1 MNMSIIIASLVFM
14 SVLLFIAGA
23 SSYRNYLTG
32 SKKIIEKI
40 QSPDASLP
48 YGQPSGVFSPV
59 DAGFKGRFL
68 GFIGSL
74 GNWIKPD
81 SDEQVSNMRTTLMQ
95 AGYRRLTALPVYYGF
110 KLFLAAALPI
120 GFFNVKVLLL
130 QPVPSMN
137 LMIILIAFG
146 LTGFFLPNLWLRYR
160 ISDRKRQMFEGFPD
174 ALDLLVVCVEA
185 GMGMD
190 AAINRVG
197 EEMKLRN
204 RIISEEFK
212 LMSLELRAGKARR
225 EVMRNMAMRTDL
237 DDIRSLMSL
246 LIQTDKFGTSVAQAL
261 RVHSDSMR
269 TKRSQ
274 KVEEIAAKLPV
285 KLLFPLILFI
295 FPALLVVLTGP
306 AIIKIYRALLP
317 VLGDGH

>member
-1 MNMSIIIASLVFM
+1 M
-14 SVLLFIAGA
+14 
-23 SSYRNYLTG
+23 TG
-32 SKKIIEKI
+32 RKKIIEKI
-40 QSPDASLP
+40 KSPDASPP
-48 YGQPSGVFSPV
+48 YEQPSDVFSPV
-59 DAGFKGRFL
+59 DTGLKGRFL

-74 GNWIKPD
+74 GSWIKPD
-81 SDEQVSNMRTTLMQ
+81 SDEQISNMRATLMK
-95 AGYRRLTALPVYYGF
+95 AGYRRLNAIPVYFGF
-110 KLFLAAALPI
+110 KLFLTAALPI
-120 GFFNVKVLLL
+120 GFFNLKALFM
-130 QPVPSMN
+130 QPVPYMN
-137 LMIILIAFG
+137 LMIILTALG
-146 LTGFFLPNLWLRYR
+146 LTGFLMPNLWLRYR
-160 ISDRKRQMFEGFPD
+160 ISDRKRQIFEGFPD

-212 LMSLELRAGKARR
+212 IMSLELRAGKPRR

-237 DDIRSLMSL
+237 DDVRSLMSL

-274 KVEEIAAKLPV
+274 RVEENAAKLPV
-285 KLLFPLILFI
+285 KLLFPLVFFI
-295 FPALLVVLTGP
+295 FPAMLVVVAGP
-306 AIIKIYRALLP
+306 AVVKIYRALLP
-317 VLGDGH
+317 VLKVGH